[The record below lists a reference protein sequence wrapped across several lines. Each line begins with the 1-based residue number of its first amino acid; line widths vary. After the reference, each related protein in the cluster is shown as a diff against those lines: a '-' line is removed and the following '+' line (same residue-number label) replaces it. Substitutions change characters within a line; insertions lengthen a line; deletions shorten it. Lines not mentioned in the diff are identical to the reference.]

1 MVFLIA
7 DVNHIKFNKKNK
19 ERNKKNMR
27 AKEKPNATVIHAKDD
42 KVSFVVLKNEC
53 IDMEIDDIAAA
64 HS

>member
-27 AKEKPNATVIHAKDD
+27 AKEKPNATVIHAQDD
-42 KVSFVVLKNEC
+42 
-53 IDMEIDDIAAA
+53 
-64 HS
+64 